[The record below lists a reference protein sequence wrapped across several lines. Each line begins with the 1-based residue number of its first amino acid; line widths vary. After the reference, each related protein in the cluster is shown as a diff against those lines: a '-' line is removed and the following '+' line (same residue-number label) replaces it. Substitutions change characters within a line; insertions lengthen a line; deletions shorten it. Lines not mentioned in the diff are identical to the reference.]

1 MVLDALAR
9 AAESGVPVVR
19 ASRVDEG
26 LVDRNVEVDD
36 DALGLV
42 AARYQGR
49 WPDKVISGVTLSTIS
64 LPEFVAAY
72 FVIFLLT
79 QVFPI
84 FQPVAMV
91 FPGMGFW
98 DRLQAVALPVIVLV
112 LVVLAHMMRMTRA
125 AILNVMQSAYI
136 ETAEL
141 KGLSPMRVIWRH
153 ALPNAVAP
161 IVSVVVLNLAYL
173 VVGVVVVE
181 GVFGPAGGAGGGTD
195 LCGRVYRA
203 EHSGRCHFHHR
214 QSATEAPEMR
224 MPLSAIIGL
233 VLTGGF
239 LFCALFA
246 QIIAPYPVDA
256 ILGGV
261 WEPPSAQFWL
271 GTDTIGR
278 DILSRMI
285 HGGQI
290 TIFVALAAS
299 LLSFGLGSFLG
310 FLAAVRG
317 GWIDQTLSRTVD
329 LVMAIPSLI
338 VALVVLSVLPINLT
352 VLIVV
357 MGLLDSTRVFRLSRA
372 VAMDI
377 VVMDYVEAA
386 RLRGEGQSWIIF
398 REILPNALSPL
409 VAEFGLRF
417 IFAVLFI
424 STLSF
429 LGLGIQPPLADWGG
443 MVKENKDG
451 LVYGKAAALM
461 PALAIAVLAISVNL
475 VADWILSRTTSLKGG
490 RGG

>member
-1 MVLDALAR
+1 
-9 AAESGVPVVR
+9 
-19 ASRVDEG
+19 
-26 LVDRNVEVDD
+26 
-36 DALGLV
+36 
-42 AARYQGR
+42 
-49 WPDKVISGVTLSTIS
+49 
-64 LPEFVAAY
+64 
-72 FVIFLLT
+72 
-79 QVFPI
+79 
-84 FQPVAMV
+84 
-91 FPGMGFW
+91 
-98 DRLQAVALPVIVLV
+98 
-112 LVVLAHMMRMTRA
+112 
-125 AILNVMQSAYI
+125 
-136 ETAEL
+136 
-141 KGLSPMRVIWRH
+141 
-153 ALPNAVAP
+153 
-161 IVSVVVLNLAYL
+161 
-173 VVGVVVVE
+173 
-181 GVFGPAGGAGGGTD
+181 
-195 LCGRVYRA
+195 
-203 EHSGRCHFHHR
+203 
-214 QSATEAPEMR
+214 MR

-317 GWIDQTLSRTVD
+317 GWIDQSLSRTVD